1 MKIKIINELNKD
13 PVLIVFD
20 NDKNNK
26 FRVAKDQLLG
36 NTNLIAEQLRECA
49 RELVN
54 YRTEKSERQKTND

>member
-1 MKIKIINELNKD
+1 MKIKIINELNKN

-20 NDKNNK
+20 NDKSNK

-54 YRTEKSERQKTND
+54 YRTEKSER